1 MKIVKSP
8 KDFSL
13 SIKGVIQTIEN
24 DTKKQRGRLLGML
37 LGTLGASLLED
48 ILAGKE
54 VIRPGNE
61 VMRAGQDF

>member
-37 LGTLGASLLED
+37 LGTLGAGLLED

-61 VMRAGQDF
+61 VMRAGQYF

>member
-24 DTKKQRGRLLGML
+24 DTKKQRGRLFGML

>member
-13 SIKGVIQTIEN
+13 SIKGVIQTIAN

-37 LGTLGASLLED
+37 LGTLGAGLLED

>member
-61 VMRAGQDF
+61 VMRGGQDF

>member
-37 LGTLGASLLED
+37 LGTLGAGLLED

>member
-61 VMRAGQDF
+61 VMRAGQYF

>member
-24 DTKKQRGRLLGML
+24 DRKKQRGRLLGML
-37 LGTLGASLLED
+37 LGTLGAGLLED

>member
-37 LGTLGASLLED
+37 LGTLEASLLED

>member
-1 MKIVKSP
+1 MKIIKSP

-37 LGTLGASLLED
+37 LGTLGAGLLED

>member
-1 MKIVKSP
+1 MTIVKSP

-37 LGTLGASLLED
+37 LGTLGAGLLED